1 MLISLQV
8 EVMQKE
14 LQELQPVLAAT
25 AKEVEDM
32 MVVITNDKKEADET
46 KKQVE
51 EQEKEANE
59 QVRLLAA
66 AFALHTGPSYTRPA
80 RLADPSFPTCHIYFP
95 GQLNLPSSSLSSCRP
110 PALSR
115 LRRTRSATWTR
126 RCPR

>member
-1 MLISLQV
+1 MCTGAFCCEPLSRILTLPRVCCPPCLQV

-59 QVRLLAA
+59 QVRLGTAA
-66 AFALHTGPSYTRPA
+66 QLTV
-80 RLADPSFPTCHIYFP
+80 LPT
-95 GQLNLPSSSLSSCRP
+95 
-110 PALSR
+110 
-115 LRRTRSATWTR
+115 
-126 RCPR
+126 